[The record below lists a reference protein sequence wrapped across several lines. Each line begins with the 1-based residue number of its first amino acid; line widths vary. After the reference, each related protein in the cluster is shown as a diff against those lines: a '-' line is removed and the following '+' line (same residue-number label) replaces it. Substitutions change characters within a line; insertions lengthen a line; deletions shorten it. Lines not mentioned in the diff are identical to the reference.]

1 MVTYR
6 QIAMRSNMLRS
17 SQVAWFFLLV
27 APVALAQPTA
37 GGASDSAPVPPGAA
51 PAGAPPIQPEQ
62 QQKLSLTGPQ
72 MLAQGREYRKEIQSI
87 QVEIKAHTEQAKA
100 DKDVI
105 RLNCLLDKLMKVDA
119 NAQTMDQTLLTLQ
132 EMITKRDENGQLHA
146 YTRVTIINELVK
158 VLKTEADACVGA
170 ETNYVGPTQ
179 VVVDKPP
186 LPENVDQAPGTALP
200 PFSVIDRPVPASP
213 SM

>member
-1 MVTYR
+1 MFR
-6 QIAMRSNMLRS
+6 LSN
-17 SQVAWFFLLV
+17 VAWLFLLV
-27 APVALAQPTA
+27 APVALAQTG
-37 GGASDSAPVPPGAA
+37 GGASASAAVAGGTADVGAGQPGAGL
-51 PAGAPPIQPEQ
+51 P
-62 QQKLSLTGPQ
+62 QQKLSLSGSQ
-72 MLAQGREYRKEIQSI
+72 MLAQGQEYRKDIEGTRL
-87 QVEIKAHTEQAKA
+87 EIKQRTQQAKD

-146 YTRVTIINELVK
+146 YTRITIINELVK

-179 VVVDKPP
+179 VVVEKPP
-186 LPENVDQAPGTALP
+186 LRDDVDQPTRTSLP
-200 PFSVIDRPVPASP
+200 PFGVIDRPIPASL
-213 SM
+213 SGLGQ